1 MKRMTTGLVMAV
13 GLVAVCPVGMLGQVG
28 IAGEQECAEGKATG
42 TLGISGWDCRGECTL
57 TMNEKGQEQLWSF
70 TVEPRITGITR
81 GGPADGILRTDD
93 LLVAIDGF
101 LITTAEG
108 GRRIAAIDPG
118 QRVTVRFRR
127 DGRLADAVI
136 EAGSVCPPP
145 PPRAPEAVVAT
156 TRVPAPP
163 LRPDEPRR
171 SVGVA
176 VSPRVRVAPDARAAR
191 AAEGVARTSRVGEWT
206 AGGALVGTSPTGRL
220 GISFSCS
227 ECGIRTDPDTGEDVW
242 YFSGPLEV
250 SGVTA
255 GGPADKAGIQLG
267 DLIKAID
274 GKEIA
279 TDEGGLAFTR
289 LEAGQRVRITTVKR
303 NGSEVDVSLT
313 PEGRGVVGI
322 PTVESA
328 RITSGTPPVPRA
340 PSRVV
345 TPEPPVGITSPERL
359 PLRYSGTMEGVEV
372 EVRGDPVTVSEMRGE
387 RTFLIHADGL
397 WIRITIPRG
406 VEIQEAEV
414 APLASPIRR

>member
-13 GLVAVCPVGMLGQVG
+13 GLVALTPVGMLGQVG
-28 IAGEQECAEGKATG
+28 IAREQVCAEGKATG

-57 TMNEKGQEQLWSF
+57 TMNEKGEEQLWSF

-101 LITTAEG
+101 LITTVEG
-108 GRRIAAIDPG
+108 GRRIAAVEPG
-118 QRVTVRFRR
+118 QKVTVRFRR
-127 DGRLADAVI
+127 DGRLGEAVI

-163 LRPDEPRR
+163 PRPDEPRR

-176 VSPRVRVAPDARAAR
+176 VSPRVRVAPVARVAR

-206 AGGALVGTSPTGRL
+206 VGGALVGASPTGRL

-227 ECGIRTDPDTGEDVW
+227 ECGTRTAPGSDEEVW

-250 SGVTA
+250 TGVTA

-279 TDEGGLAFTR
+279 TEDGGLAFTR
-289 LEAGQRVRITTVKR
+289 LEAGQLVRITTVKR
-303 NGSEVDVSLT
+303 NGSEVDVNLI
-313 PEGRGVVGI
+313 PEGRRVVGI
-322 PTVESA
+322 ATVEPA
-328 RITSGTPPVPRA
+328 RITSETPPA
-340 PSRVV
+340 PPAASRVV
-345 TPEPPVGITSPERL
+345 TPEPPVGITSPEGM
-359 PLRYSGTMEGVEV
+359 PLRYSGAMDGVEV
-372 EVRGDPVTVSEMRGE
+372 EVRGNPVTVSEMKGE
-387 RTFLIHADGL
+387 RTFLINAEGL
-397 WIRITIPRG
+397 WIRITLPRRSLPEG
-406 VEIQEAEV
+406 GD
-414 APLASPIRR
+414 SGGGGSSIRR